1 MGAGKINFT
10 IITILGLAKRLKP
23 DTIIETHSEEGRQ
36 LHYSYLDRP
45 QDRDRNRQRIIERSL
60 VMAYA
65 YTNSRGR
72 TYYLHSR
79 TTMLKSGKEQT
90 IYFFAKEVKDG
101 SLEAVPAG
109 YVVSESKNGL
119 PVLKKG

>member
-1 MGAGKINFT
+1 
-10 IITILGLAKRLKP
+10 
-23 DTIIETHSEEGRQ
+23 
-36 LHYSYLDRP
+36 
-45 QDRDRNRQRIIERSL
+45 
-60 VMAYA
+60 MAFS

-72 TYYLHSR
+72 TYFLHGK

-90 IYFFAKEVKDG
+90 IFFFAKDVRDEG
-101 SLEAVPAG
+101 SLDAVPAG